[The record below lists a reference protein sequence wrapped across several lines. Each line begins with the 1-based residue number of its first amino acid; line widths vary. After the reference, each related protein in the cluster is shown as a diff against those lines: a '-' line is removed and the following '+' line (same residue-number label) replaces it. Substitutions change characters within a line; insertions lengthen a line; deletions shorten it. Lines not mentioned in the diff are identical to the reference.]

1 MILDDDDNDEFEEG
15 DELGPTHISGS
26 PPALP
31 PKRNMRKPISH
42 PKPNQQGHFSRS
54 ERIIPIVKEADGSII
69 VSNRVS
75 HQDTPSNRHHG
86 LFGEKENKSDKLLD
100 DIMRSSTGVS
110 EMEGSNDQSA
120 ASSSASGATSSSGIG
135 TSTPGEQI
143 HNTANGEIS
152 KSRYNDI
159 AWCID
164 K

>member
-1 MILDDDDNDEFEEG
+1 M
-15 DELGPTHISGS
+15 
-26 PPALP
+26 
-31 PKRNMRKPISH
+31 
-42 PKPNQQGHFSRS
+42 
-54 ERIIPIVKEADGSII
+54 
-69 VSNRVS
+69 S
-75 HQDTPSNRHHG
+75 HQNAPSSRHQG
-86 LFGEKENKSDKLLD
+86 LFGETENKSDNLLD
-100 DIMRSSTGVS
+100 DIIRSSTGVS